1 MASKYP
7 LLTDYVTLEIPIKVI
22 YFDRAF
28 NSRGVFT
35 PQSCVEL
42 ADSMRSKGLK
52 IPIIV
57 QPREDARAV
66 PEEFEYRIIAG
77 HRRYTAAKLLLQW
90 DNIPATVVTGLS
102 ESDARVTNL
111 IENLARK
118 NLTLYQEAVA
128 LRHTFPDPISY
139 EKMSLEIS
147 KSSAWCRIRWRL
159 LDSPEVVQELARK
172 DILKVADLK
181 YLTYKSP
188 DEQVVIAAEI
198 EIAKLHGETLLNY
211 RRRSRHMRRA
221 RSLRDIDEMLT
232 MLMAKGAY
240 PDPYKALAWAAGRIL
255 DEELLN

>member
-1 MASKYP
+1 MHKYP
-7 LLTDYVTLEIPIKVI
+7 QLADYATLEIPIEVI

-42 ADSMRSKGLK
+42 ADSMRAKGLK

-57 QPREDARAV
+57 QPHDDARGV
-66 PEEFEYRIIAG
+66 PKGFEYRIIAG

-90 DNIPATVVTGLS
+90 TTIPATVVTGLS
-102 ESDARVTNL
+102 EIDARITNL

-139 EKMSLEIS
+139 EKMALEVS
-147 KSSAWCRIRWRL
+147 RSSSWCRMRWRL
-159 LDSPEVVQELARK
+159 LDSPVEIQDLAK
-172 DILKVADLK
+172 KGVLSAADLK
-181 YLTYKSP
+181 YLTYKTP
-188 DEQVVIAAEI
+188 DEQVRIAAEI
-198 EIAKLHGETLLNY
+198 EVAQLHGESLLNY
-211 RRRSRHMRRA
+211 RRKNCKGRRA
-221 RSLRDIDEMLT
+221 RTIRDIDEMLT
-232 MLMAKGAY
+232 MLMAKGVY
-240 PDPYKALAWAAGRIL
+240 PDPYKALAWAADRIT

>member
-1 MASKYP
+1 MSKYLP
-7 LLTDYVTLEIPIKVI
+7 LADYVTLEIPIKVI

-35 PQSCVEL
+35 PQSCIDL
-42 ADSMRSKGLK
+42 ADSMQAKGLK

-57 QPREDARAV
+57 QPREDARGV
-66 PEEFEYRIIAG
+66 PKGFEYRIIAG

-90 DNIPATVVTGLS
+90 ANIPATVVTGLS

-128 LRHTFPDPISY
+128 LRHTFPEPISY
-139 EKMSLEIS
+139 EKMAKEVS
-147 KSSAWCRIRWRL
+147 KSSSWCRIRWRL
-159 LDSPEVVQELARK
+159 LDSPLEVQDLAK
-172 DILKVADLK
+172 KGILSATDLR
-181 YLTYKSP
+181 YLTYKTP
-188 DEQVVIAAEI
+188 DEQVRIAAEI
-198 EIAKLHGETLLNY
+198 EVAQLHGESLLNY
-211 RRRSRHMRRA
+211 RRKNCKAKRA
-221 RSLRDIDEMLT
+221 RNLRDIDEMLT

-240 PDPYKALAWAAGRIL
+240 PDPYKALSWAAGRIP